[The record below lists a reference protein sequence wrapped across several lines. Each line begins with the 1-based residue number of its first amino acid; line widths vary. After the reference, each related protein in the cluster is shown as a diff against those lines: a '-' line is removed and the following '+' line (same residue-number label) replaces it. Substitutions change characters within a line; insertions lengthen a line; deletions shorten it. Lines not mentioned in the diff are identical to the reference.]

1 MLTSNQSRALCLS
14 IKHLEQDPAEFK
26 TEKMNYLSDQMNYIR
41 NNLECKGLWSS
52 EFCKKIVELSTYST
66 DPIIINSL
74 EECNIENIATG
85 SKEAVYMFKD
95 AIYIR
100 TFKDLGAKYELGPKV
115 IKVKMRKQIDRILFR
130 LQADYMKLK
139 YIPN

>member
-1 MLTSNQSRALCLS
+1 MLTCEF
-14 IKHLEQDPAEFK
+14 IEQDHKEFK
-26 TEKMNYLSDQMNYIR
+26 VEKMNYLTDQMNYIR

-66 DPIIINSL
+66 DLNIIKSL
-74 EECNIENIATG
+74 DECNIENIAIG
-85 SKEAVYMFKD
+85 SKEVVYMFKD
-95 AIYIR
+95 AVYIR

-115 IKVKMRKQIDRILFR
+115 IKVKMRKQIDRVLFR